1 MTRRGAVLVAVTALV
16 GVVLCAAVASSGT
29 VGSIEAA
36 VFDAINGLP
45 DWLERPMWVMQLFG
59 LLLTPLVFA
68 AVAAA
73 YRKWR
78 LAIALALVPVAKL
91 IVEKG
96 IVKPLVERQRPGV
109 TEVDPVLRDVPTA
122 GNSFPSGHA
131 MIVGAIAMLLWPHLN
146 RAGRVITAVVVVLTL
161 IGRVY
166 LGAHNP
172 LDVVAGVLIGV
183 LIGLALGLLTGDVRL
198 APRRHPSPDDRPS
211 AATTAD

>member
-1 MTRRGAVLVAVTALV
+1 MTHRDIILVAVTALV
-16 GVVLCAAVASSGT
+16 GVILCAVVVSSGT
-29 VGSIEAA
+29 VGSPEAA
-36 VFDAINGLP
+36 VFDAINGQP
-45 DWLERPMWVMQLFG
+45 DWLERPLWVMQLFG

-78 LAIALALVPVAKL
+78 LAIALALIPVAKL
-91 IVEKG
+91 VVEKG
-96 IVKPLVERQRPGV
+96 VVKPLVERQRPAV
-109 TEVDPVLRDVPTA
+109 TEDAPVLRDAPMA

-131 MIVGAIAMLLWPHLN
+131 IIVGAIATLLWPHLN
-146 RAGRVITAVVVVLTL
+146 RAGRVITLVVVALTL

-183 LIGLALGLLTGDVRL
+183 LIGLTLGLLTGDVRL
-198 APRRHPSPDDRPS
+198 APRHDPSLDQAHR
-211 AATTAD
+211 

>member
-1 MTRRGAVLVAVTALV
+1 MTRRSAFVIAVSALV
-16 GVVLCAAVASSGT
+16 GVVLCAVVASSGK

-45 DWLERPMWVMQLFG
+45 DWLYRPLWVMQLFG

-68 AVAAA
+68 AVAAV

-78 LAIALALVPVAKL
+78 LAIALALVPIAKL
-91 IVEKG
+91 VVEKG
-96 IVKPLVERQRPGV
+96 VVKPLVERQRPAV
-109 TEVDPVLRDVPTA
+109 TEDNPVLRDAPTA

-131 MIVGAIAMLLWPHLN
+131 IIVGAIAMLLWPHLN
-146 RAGRVITAVVVVLTL
+146 RAGRVITVVVVLLVL

-183 LIGLALGLLTGDVRL
+183 LIGLTLGLLTGDVRL
-198 APRRHPSPDDRPS
+198 APRHDPSLDQAHR
-211 AATTAD
+211 

>member
-1 MTRRGAVLVAVTALV
+1 MTRRDAIVVAVTALV
-16 GVVLCAAVASSGT
+16 GVVLCAVVASSGT
-29 VGSIEAA
+29 VGSPEAA

-45 DWLERPMWVMQLFG
+45 DWLERPLWVMQLFG

-68 AVAAA
+68 AIAAA

-96 IVKPLVERQRPGV
+96 VVKPLVERQRPGV
-109 TEVDPVLRDVPTA
+109 TEHDPVLRDVPTA

-131 MIVGAIAMLLWPHLN
+131 IIVGAIAMLLWPHLN
-146 RAGRVITAVVVVLTL
+146 RAGRVITVVVVALTL
-161 IGRVY
+161 AGRVY

-172 LDVVAGVLIGV
+172 LDVVAGALIGV
-183 LIGLALGLLTGDVRL
+183 LIGLVLGLLTGAIRL
-198 APRRHPSPDDRPS
+198 APRPQRSSEQAP
-211 AATTAD
+211 AA

>member
-1 MTRRGAVLVAVTALV
+1 MTRRSAIVIAVSALV
-16 GVVLCAAVASSGT
+16 GVVLCAVVASSGT
-29 VGSIEAA
+29 VGSLEAA

-45 DWLERPMWVMQLFG
+45 DWLERPLWVMQLFG

-68 AVAAA
+68 AIAAA

-96 IVKPLVERQRPGV
+96 VVKPLVERQRPAV
-109 TEVDPVLRDVPTA
+109 TEDDPVLRDVPTA

-131 MIVGAIAMLLWPHLN
+131 IIVGAIAMLLWPHLN
-146 RAGRVITAVVVVLTL
+146 RAGRVITVVVVLL
-161 IGRVY
+161 SMAGRVY

-198 APRRHPSPDDRPS
+198 TPRRSPSSDQVPP
-211 AATTAD
+211 